1 VQTEIQV
8 NILESMVDYT
18 RLLTVQEAA
27 RYLGLTVSCLRAWIL
42 KRRIAS
48 VRLGRAVRIPYSE
61 IERLIEE
68 GYVPARPERGT
79 R

>member
-1 VQTEIQV
+1 MLENMV
-8 NILESMVDYT
+8 NYSK
-18 RLLTVQEAA
+18 LLTVHETAEH
-27 RYLGLTVSCLRAWIL
+27 LGLTISCLRAWL
-42 KRRIAS
+42 ARRRIAS
-48 VRLGRAVRIPYSE
+48 VRLGRAVRIPFSE